1 MMIRL
6 SIIMP
11 VYNEEDTVGAVAA
24 EVLRQPSV
32 YELVIVDDCSGD
44 ATGKRLEEIAE
55 GDPRV
60 KILQHETNRGKGASL
75 QTGFKHAQGDVVG
88 IQDADLEYDP
98 SEYERML
105 EPFRKYGADVVYG
118 SRFQNSGEHRVVQYW
133 HSMGNRFLT
142 LLSNMFSN
150 LSLTD
155 METCYKFFRKD
166 VLDSIE
172 LQEKRFGVEPE
183 ITAKIARI
191 PNLKI
196 YEVPINYNGRSYDEG
211 KKIGWRDGVS
221 AIKCII
227 KYNLFG

>member
-1 MMIRL
+1 MTRL

-11 VYNEEDTVGAVAA
+11 VYNEANTVCEVAA

-32 YELVIVDDCSGD
+32 QELIVVDDCSID
-44 ATGKRLEEIAE
+44 ATEQRLEEVAKS
-55 GDPRV
+55 DLRV
-60 KILQHETNRGKGASL
+60 KVIRHKTNQGKGAAL
-75 QTGFKHAQGDVVG
+75 QTGFKQAQGDVVG

-105 EPFRKYGADVVYG
+105 EPFKKYGADVVYG

-166 VLDSIE
+166 VLDRIE
-172 LQEKRFGVEPE
+172 LKEKRFGVEPE
-183 ITAKIARI
+183 ITAKIARMRD
-191 PNLKI
+191 LKI
-196 YEVPINYNGRSYDEG
+196 YEVPINYNGRSYGDG
-211 KKIGWRDGVS
+211 KKIGWKDGIS
-221 AIKCII
+221 AVKCII

>member
-11 VYNEEDTVGAVAA
+11 VYNEENTVEEVAA
-24 EVLRQPSV
+24 AVLRQESV
-32 YELVIVDDCSGD
+32 HELVVVDDCSSD
-44 ATGKRLEEIAE
+44 ATGRCLEGIAKN
-55 GDPRV
+55 DPRV
-60 KILQHETNRGKGASL
+60 KVLRHKTNQGKGAAL

-88 IQDADLEYDP
+88 VQDADLEYDP

-105 EPFRKYGADVVYG
+105 EPFRKYDADVVYG
-118 SRFQNSGEHRVVQYW
+118 SRFQKGGEHRVVQYW

-142 LLSNMFSN
+142 ILSNMFSN

-155 METCYKFFRKD
+155 MDCYKFFRRE

-172 LQEKRFGVEPE
+172 LKEKRFGVEPE

-191 PNLKI
+191 SNLKI
-196 YEVPINYNGRSYDEG
+196 YEVPINYNGRTYEEG
-211 KKIGWRDGVS
+211 KKIGWKDGMS
-221 AIKCII
+221 AIRCIVR
-227 KYNLFG
+227 YNIFK